1 MSNLSL
7 FDLGN
12 ETTLGLIK
20 TDKFKST
27 LINIYFLR
35 NIDREEVTKLSLLIN
50 LLSTGTKSMPTIKD
64 VSKKLDELYGM
75 DMDMNLLKYGEKLC
89 TRFRFFSVADKYVG
103 KEIFSDVI
111 GFIREL
117 LLNPVV
123 EDGGINPKMIEV
135 ERENI
140 REEIKSIIND
150 KSVYARVKCI
160 ENMCKDEAYSISS
173 MGYLEDL
180 DEISPQDLLK
190 TYEKLLSTSKIFI
203 TVEGDFDEDRVVEIV
218 KSELK
223 FPRESIQ
230 DIPREDFKKDVD
242 EVKYIKEVVN
252 TNQGKLVI
260 GYRTNVDYFDEE
272 RYYALLV
279 ANSIFGGGPHSKLFR
294 NVREKESLCYS
305 ISSDTE
311 KNKGIMMVSA
321 GIDPDN
327 YEKTLGFIR
336 KEFSDV
342 KEGRFTDE
350 EIKNSKK
357 NIINNL
363 KMAVDSNIGE
373 ADFTYNQYISGTNF
387 TVEDVC
393 QRVDKVSRE
402 TIIKSFENIKEDTV
416 YFLR

>member
-1 MSNLSL
+1 MSDLRL

-35 NIDREEVTKLSLLIN
+35 NIDRKEITRLSLLIN
-50 LLSTGTKSMPTIKD
+50 LLSTGTSSMPTIKD
-64 VSKKLDELYGM
+64 VSKRLDELYGM
-75 DMDMNLLKYGEKLC
+75 DMDMNLLKYGEKIC
-89 TRFRFFSVADKYVG
+89 TRFRFFSVADKYIG
-103 KEIFSDVI
+103 REIFKDAV
-111 GFIREL
+111 GFIKEL
-117 LLNPVV
+117 LLNPIV
-123 EDGGINPKMIEV
+123 EDDGINPKMIEV

-140 REEIKSIIND
+140 REEIRSIIND
-150 KSVYARVKCI
+150 KAMYARIKCI
-160 ENMCKDEAYSISS
+160 ENMCEGEAYSISS
-173 MGYLEDL
+173 LGYLEDI
-180 DEISPQDLLK
+180 DEITPSDLLN
-190 TYEKLLSTSKIFI
+190 TYEQLLSTSKIFI
-203 TVEGDFDEDRVVEIV
+203 AVEGDFEEEQIVETI

-223 FPRESIQ
+223 FPRETIQ
-230 DIPREDFKKDVD
+230 KIPREDFKKTVD
-242 EVKYIKEVVN
+242 EVRYIKEVVN
-252 TNQGKLVI
+252 TKQGKLVI
-260 GYRTNVDYFDEE
+260 GYRTNIDYFDEE
-272 RYYALLV
+272 KYYSLLV

-311 KNKGIMMVSA
+311 KYKGIMMVGA

-336 KEFSDV
+336 KEFSNV
-342 KEGRFTDE
+342 KEGRFTDDE
-350 EIKNSKK
+350 VKNAKK

-363 KMAVDSNIGE
+363 KMVVDSNIGE
-373 ADFTYNQYISGTNF
+373 TDFTYNQYISGTYF

-393 QRVDKVSRE
+393 KKVESVNRE
-402 TIIKSFENIKEDTV
+402 TIIKSFENVDEDTV